1 MECTIKMSKV
11 IGLIIG
17 FVAGVSSVFVF
28 ARFIYRPT
36 QQKQAVQAP
45 TMPMASYIDKQKET
59 LTLLSSSEFDT
70 KTSQQ
75 LEVFTNDAI
84 TMTDTA
90 KNTSKHPELQQFSAD
105 STYNWGYSR
114 EGARILQE
122 NLGLRPKHEGKHC
135 DSVGSC

>member
-1 MECTIKMSKV
+1 MRKA
-11 IGLIIG
+11 IGLVIG
-17 FVAGVSSVFVF
+17 FVAGVSLVFVF
-28 ARFIYRPT
+28 ARFVYRPT
-36 QQKQAVQAP
+36 EQKQAVQAP
-45 TMPMASYIDKQKET
+45 TMLMASYIDKQKET
-59 LTLLSSSEFDT
+59 LSSLSSSEFDA

-90 KNTSKHPELQQFSAD
+90 KNTSKHSELQQFAAD
-105 STYNWGYSR
+105 STYSWGYSR
-114 EGARILQE
+114 EGAKILQE